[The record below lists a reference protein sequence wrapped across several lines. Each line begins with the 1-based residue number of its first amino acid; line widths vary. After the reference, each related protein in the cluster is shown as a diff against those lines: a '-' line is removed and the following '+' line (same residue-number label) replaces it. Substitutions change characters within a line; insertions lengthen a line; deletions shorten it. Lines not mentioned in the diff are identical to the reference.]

1 MFNLSKAA
9 WFCLLLWMPALWAA
23 DSGWLVSPQNDHAK
37 VRIRAEPAAGETR
50 MLLSVQLEKGWK
62 TYWRSPG
69 EGGIAPTIA
78 WNSPLDAVKW
88 YWPVPQRFD
97 VSGISTQGYHEQ
109 VVLPIVISAKTS
121 KTLSGTLTLSTCSN
135 VCILTDYP
143 FSVDLSAPV
152 SAENQQQFEHDF
164 AQAMGQIPIANAL
177 TQQIQAGFSQ
187 GEVQILAQRDEG
199 WQQPELFFDTLEDVD
214 LGKPIVTVQGNQLLV
229 QVPATD
235 GWGEGTGDLRGKPL
249 TMVITDAGLAQQVT
263 VTIGPALS
271 LPTSPTP
278 FWSWI
283 LMALAGGLILNL
295 MPCVLPVLA
304 MKLGSILQTEHQTRR
319 QVRWQ
324 FLASSAGIITSF
336 WLLALLMTA
345 LRLGNHALGWGIQF
359 QNPWFIGFM
368 VLVTAL
374 FTANLFGL
382 FEIRLSSSLNTRIAA
397 PRLETSGRR
406 GMAGHFGQG
415 ALATLLAT
423 PCSAPFLGTAV
434 AFALAAPLPA
444 LWGIFTAL
452 GVGMSLPWLAVATW
466 PKLALCLPRP
476 GRWMNHLRIGMG
488 VLMLASSMWLL
499 SLMVSHIGL
508 QMVVMMAGV
517 LLLALLL
524 AIGWRYGVCV
534 AAIVSLLCVLV
545 VGGLLA
551 GKSLLAGSLTADVWR
566 KPLHDNIQWQPLT
579 ESAIKKALVE
589 HKRVFVDVT
598 ADWCV
603 TCKVNKIHVLM
614 RDDVQQALQAPD
626 VVALR
631 GDWTRPSAEITE
643 FLRERGSVAIPFNQ
657 IYGPQQPQGVVLSP
671 LLDRDVLLKVLADAK
686 GNKE

>member
-1 MFNLSKAA
+1 MLNLSKTAL
-9 WFCLLLWMPALWAA
+9 FCLLLLWMPTLWAA

-37 VRIRAEPAAGETR
+37 VRLRAEPSTGGETR
-50 MLLSVQLEKGWK
+50 MLLAVQLQDGWK

-78 WNSPLDAVKW
+78 WDLPLDAVKW
-88 YWPVPQRFD
+88 HWPVPQRFD
-97 VSGISTQGYHEQ
+97 VSGISTQGYHQQ
-109 VVLPIVISAKTS
+109 VMLPIVISGPLPKRV
-121 KTLSGTLTLSTCSN
+121 SGTLTLSTCSN

-143 FSVDLSAPV
+143 FSLDLSSPI
-152 SAENQQQFEHDF
+152 SAENQQQFVHDF
-164 AQAMGQIPIANAL
+164 AQAMGQVPIANAL
-177 TQQIQAGFSQ
+177 TKQIQVGYGN
-187 GEVQILAQRDEG
+187 GEVQILALREEG
-199 WQQPELFFDTLEDVD
+199 WQQPALFFDTLDDVD
-214 LGKPIVTVQGNQLLV
+214 LGKPIVSVQGNQLSV
-229 QVPATD
+229 RVAATD
-235 GWGEGTGDLRGKPL
+235 GWGEGTADLRGKPL
-249 TMVITDAGLAQQVT
+249 TMVISDAGLAQET
-263 VTIGPALS
+263 TLNIGSALRLPAS
-271 LPTSPTP
+271 STT

-283 LMALAGGLILNL
+283 FMALAGGLILNL
-295 MPCVLPVLA
+295 VPCVLPVLA
-304 MKLGSILQTEHQTRR
+304 MKLGSILQTEQQTRR

-324 FLASSAGIITSF
+324 FLASAAGIISSF
-336 WLLALLMTA
+336 LLLALLMTA

-359 QNPWFIGFM
+359 QSPWFIGFM

-374 FTANLFGL
+374 FTANLLGL
-382 FEIRLSSSLNTRIAA
+382 FDIQLSSSLNSRIAA
-397 PRLETSGRR
+397 PRIEKSGAR

-452 GVGMSLPWLAVATW
+452 GVGMSLPWLAVAAW
-466 PKLALCLPRP
+466 PTLALCLPRP
-476 GRWMNHLRIGMG
+476 GRWMIHLRIAMG
-488 VLMLASSMWLL
+488 GLMLASSLWLL
-499 SLMVSHIGL
+499 TLMISHIGL
-508 QMVVMMAGV
+508 LAVIITAGV

-524 AIGWRYGVCV
+524 AIGWRYGARV
-534 AAIVSLLCVLV
+534 AIIVSLISVLII
-545 VGGLLA
+545 GALL
-551 GKSLLAGSLTADVWR
+551 LTGSLTANLWR
-566 KPLHDNIQWQPLT
+566 QPLHDNIPWQPLT
-579 ESAIKKALVE
+579 ESAIKQALRE

-631 GDWTRPSAEITE
+631 GDWTRPSAAITQ
-643 FLRERGSVAIPFNQ
+643 FLRERGTVAIPFNQ

-686 GNKE
+686 GDKE

>member
-1 MFNLSKAA
+1 
-9 WFCLLLWMPALWAA
+9 MPTLWAA

-37 VRIRAEPAAGETR
+37 VRLRAEPSTGGETR
-50 MLLSVQLEKGWK
+50 MLLAVQLQDGWK

-78 WNSPLDAVKW
+78 WDLPLDAVKW
-88 YWPVPQRFD
+88 HWPVPQRFD
-97 VSGISTQGYHEQ
+97 VSGISTQGYHQQ
-109 VVLPIVISAKTS
+109 VMLPIVISGPLPKRV
-121 KTLSGTLTLSTCSN
+121 SGTLTLSTCSN

-143 FSVDLSAPV
+143 FSLDLSSPI
-152 SAENQQQFEHDF
+152 SAENQQQFMHDF
-164 AQAMGQIPIANAL
+164 AQAMGQVPIANAL
-177 TQQIQAGFSQ
+177 TKQIQVGYGN
-187 GEVQILAQRDEG
+187 GEVQILALREEG
-199 WQQPELFFDTLEDVD
+199 WQQPALFFDSLDDVD
-214 LGKPIVTVQGNQLLV
+214 LGKPIVSVQGNQLSV
-229 QVPATD
+229 RVAATD
-235 GWGEGTGDLRGKPL
+235 GWGEGTADLRGKPL
-249 TMVITDAGLAQQVT
+249 TMVISDAGLAQET
-263 VTIGPALS
+263 TLNIGSALRLPAS
-271 LPTSPTP
+271 STT

-283 LMALAGGLILNL
+283 FMALAGGLILNL

-304 MKLGSILQTEHQTRR
+304 MKLGSILQTEQQTRR

-324 FLASSAGIITSF
+324 FLASSAGIISSF

-359 QNPWFIGFM
+359 QSPWFIGFM

-374 FTANLFGL
+374 FTANLLGL
-382 FEIRLSSSLNTRIAA
+382 FDIQLSSSLNSRIAA
-397 PRLETSGRR
+397 PRIEKSGAR

-452 GVGMSLPWLAVATW
+452 GVGMSLPWLAVAAW
-466 PKLALCLPRP
+466 PTLALCLPRP
-476 GRWMNHLRIGMG
+476 GRWMIHLRIAMG
-488 VLMLASSMWLL
+488 VLMLASSLWLL
-499 SLMVSHIGL
+499 TLMISHIGL
-508 QMVVMMAGV
+508 LAVIITAGV

-524 AIGWRYGVCV
+524 AIGWRYGARV
-534 AAIVSLLCVLV
+534 AIIVSLISVLII
-545 VGGLLA
+545 GAL
-551 GKSLLAGSLTADVWR
+551 LLAGSLTANLWR
-566 KPLHDNIQWQPLT
+566 QPLHDNIPWQPLT
-579 ESAIKKALVE
+579 ESAIKQALRE

-631 GDWTRPSAEITE
+631 GDWTRPSAAITQ
-643 FLRERGSVAIPFNQ
+643 FLRERGTVAIPFNQ

-686 GNKE
+686 GDKE

>member
-1 MFNLSKAA
+1 MLNLSKTAL
-9 WFCLLLWMPALWAA
+9 FCLLLLWMPALWAA

-37 VRIRAEPAAGETR
+37 VRLRAEPSTGDETR
-50 MLLSVQLEKGWK
+50 MLLAVQLQDGWK

-78 WNSPLDAVKW
+78 WDLPLDAVKW
-88 YWPVPQRFD
+88 HWPVPQRFD
-97 VSGISTQGYHEQ
+97 VSGISTQGYHQQ
-109 VVLPIVISAKTS
+109 VMLPIVISGPLPKRV
-121 KTLSGTLTLSTCSN
+121 SGTLTLSTCSN

-143 FSVDLSAPV
+143 FSLDLSSPI
-152 SAENQQQFEHDF
+152 SAENQQQFMHDF
-164 AQAMGQIPIANAL
+164 AQAMGQVPIANAL
-177 TQQIQAGFSQ
+177 TKQIQVGYGN
-187 GEVQILAQRDEG
+187 GEVQILALREEG
-199 WQQPELFFDTLEDVD
+199 WQQPALFFDSLDDVD
-214 LGKPIVTVQGNQLLV
+214 LGKPIVSVQGNQLSV
-229 QVPATD
+229 RVAATD
-235 GWGEGTGDLRGKPL
+235 GWGEGTADLRGKPL
-249 TMVITDAGLAQQVT
+249 TMVISDAGLAQET
-263 VTIGPALS
+263 TLNIGSALRLPAS
-271 LPTSPTP
+271 STT

-283 LMALAGGLILNL
+283 FMALAGGLILNL

-304 MKLGSILQTEHQTRR
+304 MKLGSILQTEQQTRR

-324 FLASSAGIITSF
+324 FLASAAGIISSF

-359 QNPWFIGFM
+359 QSPWFIGFM

-374 FTANLFGL
+374 FTANLLGL
-382 FEIRLSSSLNTRIAA
+382 FDIQLSSSLNSRIAA
-397 PRLETSGRR
+397 PRIEKSGAR

-434 AFALAAPLPA
+434 AFALAAPLPV

-452 GVGMSLPWLAVATW
+452 GVGMSLPWLAVAAW
-466 PKLALCLPRP
+466 PTLALCLPRP
-476 GRWMNHLRIGMG
+476 GRWMIHLRIAMG
-488 VLMLASSMWLL
+488 GLMLASSLWLL
-499 SLMVSHIGL
+499 TLMISHIGL
-508 QMVVMMAGV
+508 LAVIITAGV

-524 AIGWRYGVCV
+524 AIGWRYGARV
-534 AAIVSLLCVLV
+534 AVIVSLISVLII
-545 VGGLLA
+545 GAL
-551 GKSLLAGSLTADVWR
+551 LLAGSLTANLWR
-566 KPLHDNIQWQPLT
+566 QPLHDNIPWQPLT
-579 ESAIKKALVE
+579 ESAIKQALRE

-631 GDWTRPSAEITE
+631 GDWTRPSAAITQ
-643 FLRERGSVAIPFNQ
+643 FLRERGTVAIPFNQ

-686 GNKE
+686 GDKE